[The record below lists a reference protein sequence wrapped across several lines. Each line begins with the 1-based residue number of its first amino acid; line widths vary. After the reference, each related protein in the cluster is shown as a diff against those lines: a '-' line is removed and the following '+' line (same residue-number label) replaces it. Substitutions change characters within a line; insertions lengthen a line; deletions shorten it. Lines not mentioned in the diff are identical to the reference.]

1 MIDINNRRRQL
12 EEDLK
17 ALETAVWI
25 RKKLIKN
32 ELSFIYLNAV
42 WIRKKLIKNELSF
55 IYLKR
60 ELELSQK
67 EYMDIQV
74 GRISEKRLEEIKN
87 IFGKVPL
94 KIKERRQE
102 YKKFKLYLL
111 EKGLNFED
119 AAKKLGFSARNLRSI
134 LNRDTLDSKKEKL
147 IEKTFKIKIF

>member
-12 EEDLK
+12 EDDLK
-17 ALETAVWI
+17 ALET
-25 RKKLIKN
+25 
-32 ELSFIYLNAV
+32 AV

-134 LNRDTLDSKKEKL
+134 LNRDTLDSTKEKL

>member
-1 MIDINNRRRQL
+1 MIDINGKRKQL

-17 ALETAVWI
+17 ALD
-25 RKKLIKN
+25 
-32 ELSFIYLNAV
+32 NAV

-74 GRISEKRLEEIKN
+74 GKISEKRLKEIKE
-87 IFGKVPL
+87 IFGKVPI

-134 LNRDTLDSKKEKL
+134 LNRDTLDSTKEKL

>member
-32 ELSFIYLNAV
+32 ELSFIYL
-42 WIRKKLIKNELSF
+42 
-55 IYLKR
+55 KR

-74 GRISEKRLEEIKN
+74 GKISEKRLKEIKE
-87 IFGKVPL
+87 IFGKVPI

-134 LNRDTLDSKKEKL
+134 LNRDTLDSTKEKL

>member
-1 MIDINNRRRQL
+1 MIDINGKRKQL

-17 ALETAVWI
+17 ALD
-25 RKKLIKN
+25 
-32 ELSFIYLNAV
+32 NAV

-74 GRISEKRLEEIKN
+74 GKISEKRLKEIKE
-87 IFGKVPL
+87 IFGKVPI

-111 EKGLNFED
+111 
-119 AAKKLGFSARNLRSI
+119 
-134 LNRDTLDSKKEKL
+134 
-147 IEKTFKIKIF
+147 

>member
-32 ELSFIYLNAV
+32 ELSFIYL
-42 WIRKKLIKNELSF
+42 
-55 IYLKR
+55 KR

-74 GRISEKRLEEIKN
+74 GKISEKRLKEIKE
-87 IFGKVPL
+87 IFGKVPI

>member
-1 MIDINNRRRQL
+1 MIDINGKRKQL

-17 ALETAVWI
+17 ALD
-25 RKKLIKN
+25 
-32 ELSFIYLNAV
+32 NAV

>member
-1 MIDINNRRRQL
+1 MIDINGKRKQL

-17 ALETAVWI
+17 ALD
-25 RKKLIKN
+25 
-32 ELSFIYLNAV
+32 NAV

-94 KIKERRQE
+94 KIKDRRQE